1 MTDWGQERAYAEARI
16 YAALIDIGWT
26 PPSSDSKRRNGM
38 SRVPTEAQAK
48 EMIDR
53 ISKGETTVDD
63 AKLVGEWIRAVWE
76 RKKENLSVSTTPLTD
91 LEDRNWEEHAERVN
105 NRSDYSER

>member
-1 MTDWGQERAYAEARI
+1 
-16 YAALIDIGWT
+16 
-26 PPSSDSKRRNGM
+26 M

-63 AKLVGEWIRAVWE
+63 ANLVGEWIRAVWE

-105 NRSDYSER
+105 NRSDHSE